1 MTQPDD
7 KEPSLADH
15 LRQAAKES
23 GLSVYRLAKEAHV
36 DQGTLNKFLAGIRP
50 NLTLEVAD
58 RLFRV
63 LGLRVVH
70 RRRTTPKR
78 DGHSQQRGGE

>member
-1 MTQPDD
+1 MTQRDD
-7 KEPSLADH
+7 ETMSLADH
-15 LRQAAKES
+15 IRQAAKAS
-23 GLSVYRLAKEAHV
+23 GLSVYRLAKDASV

-63 LGLRVVH
+63 LGLRVVP
-70 RRRTTPKR
+70 RRTRKPKPR
-78 DGHSQQRGGE
+78 EEGR

>member
-15 LRQAAKES
+15 LRQAARDS
-23 GLSVYRLAKEAHV
+23 GLCVYRLAKEAHV
-36 DQGTLNKFLAGIRP
+36 DQGTLNKFLTGVRP
-50 NLTLEVAD
+50 NLTLEIAD

-63 LGLRVVH
+63 LGLRVT
-70 RRRTTPKR
+70 RRGRRHPGQTPLA
-78 DGHSQQRGGE
+78 GTPGGE